1 MMASEQQSP
10 IDGRE
15 VVRWQR
21 WILVCVLAATL
32 AVLAWHISDRVRA
45 HNRIG
50 VLAAA
55 YSVVIA
61 GYVLSR
67 FVLAAFH
74 RAPRDAGAEPTI
86 AIIIPAYN
94 EGVSVRRTID
104 ACLAQ
109 DYPSE
114 KLQVICIDDGSTDD
128 TRLHLLHAAHEHGP
142 DRLWPISLGTNQG
155 KRAAIAQGIRSTDS
169 EIIVLI
175 DSDSEPA
182 PGALRRIVQG
192 FSDERVAA
200 VSGITHARNGDV
212 NSLTRMQ
219 AARYF
224 ISYQLLKAAES
235 VLGAVTC
242 CSGCFSAYRRSAVT
256 PVLGTWEQ
264 QTFLG
269 RPCTSGDDRSL
280 TNLMLRTGHRSIFD
294 PEAIALTDVPTT
306 YASFFR
312 QQLRWKKSWFRES
325 LLLLAHSWRTRP
337 FAFPFLV
344 IATIVGVL
352 GPMILVTSLVISPA
366 ARAELPLDYL
376 FGFVIVSAAY
386 GAYHR
391 LHRADRQWAWAIVGT
406 GFYLAF
412 SAQIFW
418 AIARV
423 RDGRW
428 GTRS

>member
-1 MMASEQQSP
+1 MSP
-10 IDGRE
+10 DGPGE
-15 VVRWQR
+15 VPRWQR
-21 WILVCVLAATL
+21 ALLVIALATTL
-32 AVLAWHISDRVRA
+32 AVLAWHISERVRA
-45 HNRIG
+45 YNRLG
-50 VLAAA
+50 VLAAG

-74 RAPRDAGAEPTI
+74 RDPVDVGAEPTI
-86 AIIIPAYN
+86 SVIIPAYN
-94 EGVSVRRTID
+94 EGISVRRTID

-109 DYPSE
+109 DYPAD
-114 KLQVICIDDGSTDD
+114 KLQVICIDDGSSDD
-128 TRLHLLHAAHEHGP
+128 TRIHMLQAAHDHGP
-142 DRLWPISLGTNQG
+142 DRLWVVSLGVNRG

-169 EIIVLI
+169 EVVVLI

-192 FSDERVAA
+192 FSDARVAA
-200 VSGITHARNGDV
+200 ISGITHARNGEV
-212 NSLTRMQ
+212 NTLTRMQ

-242 CSGCFSAYRRSAVT
+242 CSGCFSAYRRSAVL
-256 PVLGTWEQ
+256 PVLDTWER

-280 TNLMLRTGHRSIFD
+280 TNLMLRTGHRSIYD
-294 PEAIALTDVPTT
+294 QSALALTDVPIT
-306 YASFFR
+306 YGEFFR

-325 LLLLAHSWRTRP
+325 VLLLAHSWRTRP
-337 FAFPFLV
+337 LAFPFLV

-352 GPMILVTSLVISPA
+352 GPIVLVASLVVSPA
-366 ARAELPLDYL
+366 ARAELPIVYL
-376 FGFVIVSAAY
+376 TGLAIVSVAY
-386 GAYHR
+386 GLYHR
-391 LHRADRQWAWAIVGT
+391 LHHPGRQWAWAIVGT

-428 GTRS
+428 GTRT